1 MKRKFVFPLITLSV
15 IILLISS
22 CYKDPLKDLTEDES
36 RIYIT
41 NYDTLVNFSSYR
53 TYSIADSVA
62 LISNDN
68 GSVRKTRSAADA
80 AYIAAVD
87 AALQQRG
94 YTKVRK
100 DQQPDLGVTVSRI
113 TSTYTQ
119 VVSYTDYGY
128 YGSYWDPFYW
138 GYPGYNYYFP
148 TYYGVYNINEQ
159 AIAIDIVDLKN
170 VHNNQLRS
178 VWSGV
183 IRGSGLTNTA
193 TIQSQV
199 MQLFN
204 QSTYFRVQ

>member
-1 MKRKFVFPLITLSV
+1 MKRKFLLPLVALGLITL
-15 IILLISS
+15 IISS

-41 NYDTLVNFSSYR
+41 NYDTSVNFSNYA

-62 LISNDN
+62 VVSNNN
-68 GSVRKTRSAADA
+68 GSVRKTRTSADA

-94 YTKVRK
+94 YAKVSH

-113 TSTYTQ
+113 MSNYTQ
-119 VVSYTDYGY
+119 VVSYTDYDY

-148 TYYGVYNINEQ
+148 TYYGVYNINEE
-159 AIAIDIVDLKN
+159 AIAIDVVDLKN

-183 IRGSGLTNTA
+183 IRGSGINNPR
-193 TIQSQV
+193 TIESQV

-204 QSTYFRVQ
+204 QSSYFRIQ